1 MKTASIR
8 QVRHAFPSVLRL
20 IQNGESV
27 AITSRRKVVATL
39 NPPPAAPIA
48 PRRRPWADL
57 DSRLATLKEQPM
69 AKVSGAELLSQD
81 RDRY

>member
-1 MKTASIR
+1 MKTVSVR

-20 IQNGESV
+20 VQNGEPV

-39 NPPPAAPIA
+39 SPPPPVQTKA
-48 PRRRPWADL
+48 RRRPWANL
-57 DSRLATLKEQPM
+57 DQRLAELKAQPM
-69 AKVSGAELLSQD
+69 AKVSGAELLSPD